1 MAGDPGDGSR
11 AMLGHD
17 PELMGAGERRVRRD
31 RLVAV
36 NDVDRLAPP
45 LPLDPLADE
54 ADGHGERFVARL
66 PR

>member
-1 MAGDPGDGSR
+1 
-11 AMLGHD
+11 MLGHD